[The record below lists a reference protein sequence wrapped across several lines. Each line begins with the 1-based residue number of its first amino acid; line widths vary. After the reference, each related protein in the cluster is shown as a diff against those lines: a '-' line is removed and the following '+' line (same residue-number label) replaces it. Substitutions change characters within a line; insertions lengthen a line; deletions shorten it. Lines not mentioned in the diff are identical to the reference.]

1 MQNLA
6 FGRPEDLPFDLRQK
20 RGVRYTSP
28 EDAPSRA
35 DARKGLQ
42 AQLKEAL
49 ALMLTDAEI
58 RPATQYPVNLAIEY
72 EDKII
77 RSERHICEL
86 RVMLTNRGTKTV
98 TAWHIDVTMPT
109 RRLEAPGDLIICVHY
124 CPAKRLC
131 W

>member
-77 RSERHICEL
+77 RSERHIYESD
-86 RVMLTNRGTKTV
+86 TPRGAGGLMSWAASKAV
-98 TAWHIDVTMPT
+98 VAES
-109 RRLEAPGDLIICVHY
+109 RRR
-124 CPAKRLC
+124 AKARRG
-131 W
+131 